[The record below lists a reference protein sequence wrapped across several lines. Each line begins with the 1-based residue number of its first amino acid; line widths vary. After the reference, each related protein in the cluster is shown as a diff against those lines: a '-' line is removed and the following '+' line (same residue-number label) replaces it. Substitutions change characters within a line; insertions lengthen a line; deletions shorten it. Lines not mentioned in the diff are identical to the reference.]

1 MNNPERYEWMLSA
14 WVLGMQALHINP
26 EIRLKMRLC
35 NAIPETHANTF
46 KALTFI
52 IGIHAALPALGILL
66 LGFLCK
72 DEL

>member
-1 MNNPERYEWMLSA
+1 MLSV
-14 WVLGMQALHINP
+14 WVLGTQALHINP

-35 NAIPETHANTF
+35 NPIPRTHANTF
-46 KALTFI
+46 KAPTFI
-52 IGIHAALPALGILL
+52 MGLHAALLAIGILL